1 MKKMKKLLSALL
13 AVAMLMSMVLPVSAE
28 GIAVRVSDFE
38 LLEAAPAEEI
48 IAPAPEVEIEEVTV
62 EAEVANANQSAETI
76 TVGETKQLVVAPNEI
91 ITYQFTAPESGYYIL
106 YTEQGINYGSSQW
119 DVADSYTV
127 NAGWWNE
134 INGMYSGPVMKAEAG
149 KLYEIYIENVE
160 YDYDMRCTLTLVKAR
175 NFEVLE
181 FEENKIS
188 GAPDG
193 MTYLSIRPQGGYCF
207 EEISWASSDQSVA
220 VVVQPYGTSAMIG
233 FTGEGTATITAT
245 SESGL
250 TATCTVTVKEMET
263 ITGNSFDVSLPADG
277 QAAYLYTPAESGTYL
292 FYLGDNTWSIGF
304 TVYKYDDNEWIDRG
318 DWANSQTGNHG
329 NAFALTGGTT
339 YRIVVDNYDS
349 MDRFETVSI
358 AKAVPYDNMWIEGN
372 SVCYV
377 GDWAYLNLRGT
388 PDFAME
394 PAQWTVSNPNV
405 VEVRYTG
412 ATAIDLIGLSVGTTT
427 VTATTASGKTASFEL
442 TVKEMPTIGMGTT
455 EVEVPAGS
463 SLQLGFTVPESGNYI
478 VYRAMDVNCGLYFQN
493 TNSGDWNSDDGAWQG
508 VAAELTA
515 GEQVFIGVE
524 NWRNYDQTFTIAIA
538 KAVPYEHIAFKNAP
552 AGFVGEETYVQI
564 TGGPGFAYNPIQWS
578 SSNPSV
584 ASITWGSGTGANFM
598 CHAVGTTTITATTSN
613 GLSVSYEMK
622 VTEMPTL
629 KVGETVLLEIPFE
642 GHTQVLFTPAET
654 GTYIFEHAGDQYFG
668 IDCRDSNW
676 NWFDRADWTSSDGT
690 RRGYSYTLPGG
701 TTYTLEVYNWN
712 VQGIAE
718 LELTATKAVP
728 YTKLAFVHDSYTGYM
743 SNYESVPLL
752 LDYAPEYG
760 GEELIVKSSNEN
772 VVVPGWV
779 SGDRIYL
786 NPVAT
791 GTATVTISTV
801 DGRLKDT
808 CTVTIKEPIAIT
820 SGKEQS
826 MTIESA
832 GYALFKFTPTT
843 SATYAFY
850 CVDNDYF
857 GFSVHD
863 ENGNWIET
871 EDRWANNALIAQ
883 WEAVAG
889 KTYYIPFN
897 NHGEAKNTF
906 KIGIGQS
913 TKATSMTIPAQ
924 DFDLYPHLYFYLQPV
939 FAPVLGETE
948 AVTWTSSNEKVA
960 KFNKTY
966 EYDGGYVDYEFYAAG
981 AGTATITATSESGM
995 KASVK
1000 ITVKTPGKIN
1010 TGSHSVKL
1018 PEWELITYQFTAPET
1033 GNYVISDETA
1043 DCTVG
1048 WIMAN
1053 EAEEIFVEGNNQA
1066 PVKVYL
1072 EKGQTVYPVVS
1083 NNTEEEMT
1091 FKFTIAQAAH
1101 EHELEFVEAME
1112 PNYIEPGN
1120 IAHYAC
1126 ICGNLY
1132 ADADGKTALT
1142 EEDVVIP
1149 KLVLEGTPFEE
1160 DVEQTITFKPGETKV
1175 YNFTA
1180 TENGEYVLGYRSND
1194 YLVVD
1199 VETADGEYVEISN
1212 GGSRGDANYYYVY
1225 MTTGT
1230 SYIFKIHPAEEK
1242 GASCEIAFGQ
1252 ERKAT
1257 AINFG
1262 KSNVTAHP
1270 YESITLTWDFG
1281 HILAMSEEVTLT
1293 SSNPAVV
1300 DYVENKDE
1308 GLMELKAFT
1317 TGTAVIT
1324 ATTESGLKD
1333 TCTITVQKPK
1343 AIGLG
1348 EHTTPALERME
1359 SISYSFTPEVSGKY
1373 DIYLTSEMDFR
1384 LSWSSLSMSEREFW
1398 MTDDYVGF
1406 RAYLEAGETYS
1417 IWVQNFYTSE
1427 TKAFTFWLS
1436 EAHEHE
1442 PIYLPAKAPTYT
1454 EDGYEAHFA
1463 CACGARFADQTAMEE
1478 ITFDS
1483 VRIPMLIQIAEGKAE
1498 VPKEVIDDFVA
1509 EVEQGGEVSIPV
1521 AEAGTNSKEEV
1532 KSTALPVESLTQIAE
1547 KEATLTVEMP
1557 TATVTMD
1564 TAVLAAVVEKAGEN
1578 ATVTLEVAEVAE
1590 EELTESQVAVIE
1602 QLEKKPAMT
1611 ISAELLVN
1619 DQPIASKE
1627 NGGFGENAKVTV
1639 KIPVGP
1645 GKADY
1650 TVLYIAD
1657 DGTVEN
1663 IPAVFENGFL
1673 ILELEHFSDY
1683 AIIKNTVPGDV
1694 NDDGDINVLDLMYLA
1709 NYFAKGET
1717 INKANADVNADGTLN
1732 VLDLMYLA
1740 NFFAGKETTLG

>member
-38 LLEAAPAEEI
+38 LLEAAPAEETV
-48 IAPAPEVEIEEVTV
+48 APAPEVEIEEVTV
-62 EAEVANANQSAETI
+62 EAEVANADQPAETI

-106 YTEQGINYGSSQW
+106 YTEKGISYGSSQW
-119 DVADSYTV
+119 DVADSYSA
-127 NAGWWNE
+127 NAGWWNDL
-134 INGMYSGPVMKAEAG
+134 NGMYSGPVMKAEAG

-160 YDYDMRCTLTLVKAR
+160 YDYDMCCTLTLVKAR

-263 ITGNSFDVSLPADG
+263 VKLDQSFDVYLEPNGSLKYSFTPAEDGRYIFYGNQSEYIDKNVWNADTYDYLEQDSWSDGYGTNGSAFDMIGGETYTVELNNRRDYAISTTFTVTKAVNYDYIEMFRSNVTAYVGADFDLTVEQGPTFGSEKIIWSVADESIVELDYSHSNFAWFIPKALGTTTVTATTTNSGLSTTCTVTVTEMPTIKGDSFDVSLPASG
-277 QAAYLYTPAESGTYL
+277 ETAYLYTPAESGTYL
-292 FYLGDNTWSIGF
+292 FYLDDNTWNIGF

-318 DWANSQTGNHG
+318 DWANSQTGDHG

-339 YRIVVDNYDS
+339 YRIVVDNHDS

-442 TVKEMPTIGMGTT
+442 TVKEMPTIGMGAT

-493 TNSGDWNSDDGAWQG
+493 TNSGDWNSDDGAWYG

-515 GEQVFIGVE
+515 GKQVFIGVE

-538 KAVPYEHIAFKNAP
+538 KAVPYEHIAFRNSP
-552 AGFVGEETYVQI
+552 AGFVGEQTYVQI

-584 ASITWGSGTGANFM
+584 ASLTWGSGTGANFM

-622 VTEMPTL
+622 VTEMPNL

-642 GHTQVLFTPAET
+642 GHTQVLFTPEAD
-654 GTYIFEHAGDQYFG
+654 GTYIFHYPANGYFG
-668 IDCRDSNW
+668 VQCRDENYNW
-676 NWFDRADWTSSDGT
+676 PNSFEWNNSDDT
-690 RRGYSYTLPGG
+690 RRGTGFALLRGV
-701 TTYTLEVYNWN
+701 TYTLEVYNWN

-728 YTKLAFVHDSYTGYM
+728 YTKLGFAQDSYTGYV
-743 SNYESVPLL
+743 SNFQTVPLL

-772 VVVPGWV
+772 VVVPGWAT
-779 SGDRIYL
+779 GDCIYL
-786 NPVAT
+786 SPVAT
-791 GTATVTISTV
+791 GTATITVATV

-808 CTVTIKEPIAIT
+808 CTVTVKEPIAVT

-826 MTIESA
+826 VTIESG

-897 NHGEAKNTF
+897 NNRDAKNTF
-906 KIGIGQS
+906 KVGIGHP
-913 TKATSMTIPAQ
+913 TKATGMTLTTQ
-924 DFDLYPHLYFYLQPV
+924 DFNLYPDWSLYLVPYFT
-939 FAPVLGETE
+939 PVLAEVE
-948 AVTWTSSNEKVA
+948 EVTWTSSNEKVA
-960 KFNKTY
+960 KFEETY
-966 EYDGGYVDYEFYAAG
+966 EYDDGTYEYWFYCG
-981 AGTATITATSESGM
+981 ESGTATLTATSESGL
-995 KASVK
+995 KATIK
-1000 ITVKTPGKIN
+1000 ITVKNPEKIGMG
-1010 TGSHSVKL
+1010 TKSVTVVA
-1018 PEWELITYQFTAPET
+1018 WDTAQFEFAAPAAGT
-1033 GNYVISDETA
+1033 YVIYDE
-1043 DCTVG
+1043 DPDSVVG
-1048 WIMAN
+1048 WYADKDNGSMKGY
-1053 EAEEIFVEGNNQA
+1053 EDGN
-1066 PVKVYL
+1066 K
-1072 EKGQTVYPVVS
+1072 KGVQITLAAGEVAWPAVQS
-1083 NNTEEEMT
+1083 NIDKTKT
-1091 FKFTIAQAAH
+1091 FTFTIEQGAH
-1101 EHELEFVEAME
+1101 EHELKLVEAKDAT
-1112 PNYIEPGN
+1112 YAEPGN

-1126 ICGNLY
+1126 ICGKLY

-1160 DVEQTITFKPGETKV
+1160 GVEQTINFKAGETKV

-1199 VETADGEYVEISN
+1199 VETADGEYVETSF
-1212 GGSRGDANYYYVY
+1212 GGSGDVNYCYVY
-1225 MTTGT
+1225 MTAGT

-1257 AINFG
+1257 EINFT
-1262 KSNVTAHP
+1262 KSAVTAHP
-1270 YESITLTWDFG
+1270 YESITLTWNFG
-1281 HILAMSEEVTLT
+1281 HILAMSEDVTLT
-1293 SSNPAVV
+1293 SSNPTVV
-1300 DYVENKDE
+1300 DYVENKEE
-1308 GLMELKAFT
+1308 GLFELKALA
-1317 TGTAVIT
+1317 TGKAVIT
-1324 ATTESGLKD
+1324 ATTESGLKA
-1333 TCTITVQKPK
+1333 TCTITVQKP
-1343 AIGLG
+1343 
-1348 EHTTPALERME
+1348 R
-1359 SISYSFTPEVSGKY
+1359 
-1373 DIYLTSEMDFR
+1373 R
-1384 LSWSSLSMSEREFW
+1384 LAS
-1398 MTDDYVGF
+1398 
-1406 RAYLEAGETYS
+1406 
-1417 IWVQNFYTSE
+1417 
-1427 TKAFTFWLS
+1427 
-1436 EAHEHE
+1436 
-1442 PIYLPAKAPTYT
+1442 
-1454 EDGYEAHFA
+1454 
-1463 CACGARFADQTAMEE
+1463 
-1478 ITFDS
+1478 
-1483 VRIPMLIQIAEGKAE
+1483 
-1498 VPKEVIDDFVA
+1498 
-1509 EVEQGGEVSIPV
+1509 VSIP
-1521 AEAGTNSKEEV
+1521 
-1532 KSTALPVESLTQIAE
+1532 LPHW
-1547 KEATLTVEMP
+1547 
-1557 TATVTMD
+1557 
-1564 TAVLAAVVEKAGEN
+1564 
-1578 ATVTLEVAEVAE
+1578 
-1590 EELTESQVAVIE
+1590 
-1602 QLEKKPAMT
+1602 
-1611 ISAELLVN
+1611 SAWSPS
-1619 DQPIASKE
+1619 PIASPPKS
-1627 NGGFGENAKVTV
+1627 A
-1639 KIPVGP
+1639 
-1645 GKADY
+1645 A
-1650 TVLYIAD
+1650 
-1657 DGTVEN
+1657 
-1663 IPAVFENGFL
+1663 
-1673 ILELEHFSDY
+1673 S
-1683 AIIKNTVPGDV
+1683 
-1694 NDDGDINVLDLMYLA
+1694 
-1709 NYFAKGET
+1709 T
-1717 INKANADVNADGTLN
+1717 IST
-1732 VLDLMYLA
+1732 
-1740 NFFAGKETTLG
+1740 